1 MQAIK
6 TKLIKRNPLEIIKL
20 IVILVILGGATQIVA
35 SFLLTAVLDMM
46 PDVAEAYV
54 QNISEILKPTLHM
67 MFLVCVVAPALEE
80 LVFRGLIL
88 GILSRFT
95 PFLIANIIQAVA
107 FAIYHGNLV
116 QGVYAFILGLFIGYI
131 CKVTGLFVYTMIL
144 HIGIN
149 LAGMYIDSLIPEET
163 PFLIKLAVMI
173 VSLII
178 AVSCTMAI
186 LKMRTDNK

>member
-54 QNISEILKPTLHM
+54 QNISEILKPTLRM
-67 MFLVCVVAPALEE
+67 MLLVCVVAPALEE

-144 HIGIN
+144 HMGIN
-149 LAGMYIDSLIPEET
+149 LAGMYIDRLIPEET
-163 PFLIKLAVMI
+163 PFLIKLAVL
-173 VSLII
+173 VVALIA
-178 AVSCTMAI
+178 AVACTKAI
-186 LKMRTDNK
+186 LKMRTDIK